1 MSVNDHELFTKFTSD
16 PKGSS
21 METILG
27 AHRFLAT
34 IIREEDD
41 GPTLKILMQNF
52 RPFVHANSIKDY
64 VFRGGPLGVVGGA
77 HVYPENP
84 HF

>member
-1 MSVNDHELFTKFTSD
+1 MSGKPQLDHELFTEFTSD

-34 IIREEDD
+34 VIDNEDD
-41 GPTLKILMQNF
+41 GPTLKVLMKIF
-52 RPFVHANSIKDY
+52 RPFAPNNSIKDY
-64 VFRGGPLGVVGGA
+64 IFKRIK
-77 HVYPENP
+77 NP
-84 HF
+84 CF